1 MSAQLDL
8 FERRVAAAKA
18 AFPGEFAL
26 AARNLRTGEELAV
39 DADRAMPT
47 ASTYKVPVM
56 IEVFRQADAGELS
69 LDETLPFTEDVRR
82 LGSGVMRDLSLGLA
96 LPVRDLVMLMV
107 IVSDNTATRL
117 LLERVGGYEAINAT
131 MDAWGYHSYVLHSPE
146 ARARLEGAGLDNRSL
161 AECTPRDLMGM
172 MAAIAAGEM
181 VSVGASDRMRAI
193 LGRQHYLE
201 QASRYLG
208 RDQYSGAP
216 GGATILE
223 WVGSKSGMMDGMRAD
238 TGIWRLRD
246 GTEIAFA
253 IMNEGSPDHSYGPE
267 HLGDIIN
274 GVLGWSVV
282 SYFWPEAE
290 LGPMPPVDS
299 AWLDRILGSD
309 RAGRG
314 AA

>member
-1 MSAQLDL
+1 MSGRLDL
-8 FERRVAAAKA
+8 FEQRMEAVRS
-18 AFPGEFAL
+18 AFPGAFAL
-26 AARNLRTGEELAV
+26 SARNLRTGEELNV
-39 DADRAMPT
+39 DGDRAMPT

-56 IEVFRQADAGELS
+56 IEVFRQAEAGELS
-69 LDETLPFTEDVRR
+69 LDETLPFTEEVRR
-82 LGSGVMRDLSLGLA
+82 LGSGVMRDLSVGLA

-146 ARARLEGAGLDNRSL
+146 ARTRLEEAGLDNRAL
-161 AECTPRDLMGM
+161 AECTPRDLMRM
-172 MAAIAAGEM
+172 MASIAAGGM
-181 VSVGASDRMRAI
+181 VSGGASEQMRVI

-216 GGATILE
+216 GGATILD

-238 TGIWRLRD
+238 SGIWRLRD

-253 IMNEGSPDHSYGPE
+253 VMNEGSPDHSYGPE

-282 SYFWPEAE
+282 AHYWPEAE
-290 LGPMPPVDS
+290 LGPMPAVDS
-299 AWLDRILGSD
+299 AWLDRVLGVD
-309 RAGRG
+309 RSGVPRG
-314 AA
+314 